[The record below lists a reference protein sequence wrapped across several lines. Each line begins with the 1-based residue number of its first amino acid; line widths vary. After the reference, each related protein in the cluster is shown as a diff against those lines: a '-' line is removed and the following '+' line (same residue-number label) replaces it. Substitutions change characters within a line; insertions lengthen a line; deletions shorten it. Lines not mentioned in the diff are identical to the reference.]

1 MFGVGRPG
9 KQPAEGGSGNSSD
22 KGSGSESGGGGKP
35 GGHARA
41 GGGSRKKVIAVGVA
55 TAAVAAAG
63 ITFAVT
69 HSSSS
74 GNQQAS
80 GLPGNSTSTGPMKV
94 TSMTPASKATGVD
107 GAMPITVRF
116 TDPVAGNSAK
126 PQLSPS
132 VPGNWTAVG
141 NALVFTPQTPFSPTT
156 KITVTV
162 PNGPTGVRA
171 EGGGLLSAP
180 VSEQFTTGS
189 YSQGALAEMLA
200 QQGYLPMSWSPSSN
214 GLVRA
219 ENEEAGADPA
229 SLTAAGQAYNPPAG
243 TFSFDSGYPSMLQ
256 SMWSPD
262 QPNVLL
268 RGAVMAF
275 ESEHNMTIDGNLTPR
290 FWKALFRASAK
301 GEQNTNGYTYAVA
314 SKNLPETLTIYH
326 NGREVER
333 TLANT
338 GIPDSPTVDGTFPVY
353 EKFRFQIMSGTNP
366 DGSSYAD
373 PVSFVSYFNG
383 GDAVHYFPRGSYG
396 FQQSLGCVELPWN
409 SAEEAYPYLTYG
421 SLVTVTG

>member
-1 MFGVGRPG
+1 MR
-9 KQPAEGGSGNSSD
+9 
-22 KGSGSESGGGGKP
+22 
-35 GGHARA
+35 
-41 GGGSRKKVIAVGVA
+41 
-55 TAAVAAAG
+55 
-63 ITFAVT
+63 
-69 HSSSS
+69 
-74 GNQQAS
+74 
-80 GLPGNSTSTGPMKV
+80 V
-94 TSMTPASKATGVD
+94 TSITPASKTTGVD
-107 GAMPITVRF
+107 GALPITVRF
-116 TDPVAGNSAK
+116 TDPPAGNSPK

-141 NALVFTPQTPFSPTT
+141 DALVFTPQTPFSPTT
-156 KITVTV
+156 KVTVTV

-171 EGGGLLSAP
+171 QGGTTLTAS
-180 VSEQFTTGS
+180 VTEHFTTGS

-200 QQGYLPMSWSPSSN
+200 EQGYLPMSWAPSSN
-214 GLVRA
+214 GLIRA
-219 ENEEAGADPA
+219 ENAEAGSDPA

-243 TFSFDSGYPSMLQ
+243 TFDWESGYPSSLQ
-256 SMWSPD
+256 SLWSPD
-262 QPNVLL
+262 QANVLL

-275 ESEHNMTIDGNLTPR
+275 ESEHNMTINGNLTPG
-290 FWKALFRASAK
+290 FWKALFKASAK

-314 SKNLPETLTIYH
+314 NKNLPETLTIYH
-326 NGREVER
+326 NGRVVER

-373 PVSFVSYFNG
+373 PVSYVSYFNG

-396 FQQSLGCVELPWN
+396 FQQSLGCVELPWD
-409 SAEEAYPYLTYG
+409 SAAKAYPYLTYG